1 MYWPMHVHGCCCR
14 YVIGGVRKKVN
25 VLQTT
30 PVVFPNNLR
39 QFSVVNDQRKI
50 MPKSLN
56 GDNKIASSTGI
67 GILSSI
73 VASKNSQATRP
84 SLPAFVP
91 TSISQNSFNFNKILN
106 NQYKE
111 NMLSYSAKSKVSGGD
126 TIPEAVQSLTHNE
139 LFKAILPANNQ
150 IFTSKTTPSEL
161 KSSARTS
168 NCSTHLS
175 STSLNAN
182 LLSLISSNNVTS
194 GANFQHQDHV
204 NKNSSKVVCLWEDC
218 KR

>member
-1 MYWPMHVHGCCCR
+1 MYFHGCCCR
-14 YVIGGVRKKVN
+14 YVIGGVRKKLN

-30 PVVFPNNLR
+30 PVVFPNNSR

-50 MPKSLN
+50 IPKSLN
-56 GDNKIASSTGI
+56 SENKIASSTGK
-67 GILSSI
+67 GILSNT
-73 VASKNSQATRP
+73 VTSKNSQATRS
-84 SLPAFVP
+84 SLPAFIP
-91 TSISQNSFNFNKILN
+91 TSISQNSFNFNKILS

-111 NMLSYSAKSKVSGGD
+111 NMLSYSTKSKVSGFD
-126 TIPEAVQSLTHNE
+126 AIPESVQSLTHNE

-150 IFTSKTTPSEL
+150 IFTSTTPSEL
-161 KSSARTS
+161 KSSQCIARTK

-182 LLSLISSNNVTS
+182 LLSLIGCNNNMTSS
-194 GANFQHQDHV
+194 ANFQHQNHV
-204 NKNSSKVVCLWEDC
+204 SKNSSKVICYWEDC